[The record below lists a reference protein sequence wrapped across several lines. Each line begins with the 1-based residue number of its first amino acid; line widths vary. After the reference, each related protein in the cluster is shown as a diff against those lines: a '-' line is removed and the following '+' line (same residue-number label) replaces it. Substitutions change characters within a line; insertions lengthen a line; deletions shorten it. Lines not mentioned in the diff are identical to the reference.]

1 MSGEVMLVKGL
12 YTNGVVF
19 SKNYPL
25 TFLGTYE
32 ENCQVRIEIDQDG
45 HRLYDDIHQVSNQ
58 GKLYAKTIKLKAS
71 YIEVAVKVTTKNTT
85 ESFVGYVGEVY
96 LGAGQSNMA
105 YALKYD
111 NHFDEIL
118 AQENLLKGI
127 KCFRVADSLI
137 ENDVIKRPLE
147 PLSDYIKHTTWIDSS
162 NPSFSDF
169 SGLLIMLGLL
179 HQKVKD
185 YPIGLI
191 DVSVPGCSIEGF
203 LPIETIENNP
213 TIKSYLVE
221 NGFLKYPLSSINDYT
236 TASGIYNEKI
246 APMQGFP
253 MDQFL
258 WYQGEHHV
266 GSNQEYSYYKE
277 ALKTLIESYR
287 SLFQQQVPVILIYI
301 NQTYYPQDDNYSV
314 SRINLA
320 IQENQSIEEE
330 IYAIP
335 TYDVIPTWKN
345 RQTNGIENPIHPTNK
360 FYIAKRIHQV
370 IHKIL
375 RPVLVSE
382 VRILTHAIEITYDQ
396 DLKQEHEWIEGFT
409 IAGDDSIY
417 QPAEAKLIKPNTI
430 VLSSRFVDHP
440 VYFTYAFQLDNH
452 LFSLKSKK
460 GMPLP
465 ILYRDKDLSKGHHYA
480 YYGYE
485 HFSHLD
491 YFETAFDPL
500 YGTPRIKPLL
510 FLGELHHNRDLKII
524 KGKHHIQIHYQTSA
538 KNDYKERFGVSLDLS
553 KTGFQLMFSS
563 FRNIEFRVLFESK
576 DEVAF
581 LGLLFKD
588 VRNQVWLVKPYSH
601 NKIDNQDVYDLDL
614 TKTSYADLT
623 NHTTLLSKYNQI
635 KHAELVFEARKHTVI
650 ELVSMIHHQ

>member
-71 YIEVAVKVTTKNTT
+71 YKEVAVKVTTKNTS

-118 AQENLLKGI
+118 AQESLLKGI
-127 KCFRVADSLI
+127 KCFRVADGLV

-147 PLSDYIKHTTWIDSS
+147 PLSDFIKHTTWIDSS

-179 HQKVKD
+179 HQKKKD

-266 GSNQEYSYYKE
+266 GTSREYDYYKE
-277 ALKTLIESYR
+277 ALKRLIESYR
-287 SLFQQQVPVILIYI
+287 CLFQQQVPVILIYI

-320 IQENQSIEEE
+320 IQESQSIEEA

-345 RQTNGIENPIHPTNK
+345 SHTKGIENPIHPTNK
-360 FYIAKRIHQV
+360 FYIANRIHQV
-370 IHKIL
+370 IHKQSS
-375 RPVLVSE
+375 PVLVTE
-382 VRILTHAIEITYDQ
+382 VRVLTHAIEITFDQ
-396 DLKQEHEWIEGFT
+396 RLKQDKGSVEGFT
-409 IAGDDSIY
+409 IAGDDHIY
-417 QPAEAKLIKPNTI
+417 QPAEAQLINQNTI
-430 VLSSRFVDHP
+430 ILSSRFVDHP

-452 LFSLKSKK
+452 SFTLKSTK

-465 ILYRDKDLSKGHHYA
+465 IIHSDEDLSKGHHYA

-500 YGTPRIKPLL
+500 YGTPRIKPL
-510 FLGELHHNRDLKII
+510 FSLGELHHESDLKIV
-524 KGKHHIQIHYQTSA
+524 KGKSHIQVYYQPKA
-538 KNDYKERFGVSLDLS
+538 QVQNKERFGISIDLS
-553 KTGFQLMFSS
+553 KTGFKLMFSS
-563 FRNIEFRVLFESK
+563 FKKIELKSTFESK
-576 DEVAF
+576 GEVVF

-601 NKIDNQDVYDLDL
+601 NKVDNEEVYELDL
-614 TKTSYADLT
+614 CEISYADLNKET
-623 NHTTLLSKYNQI
+623 IELSKYNQI
-635 KHAELVFEARKHTVI
+635 KHMELVFEASDNAVI
-650 ELVSMIHHQ
+650 ELVSMIHHL

>member
-1 MSGEVMLVKGL
+1 MSGEAMLIKGL

-25 TFLGTYE
+25 TFIGTYE
-32 ENCQVRIEIDQDG
+32 DKAQVRIEIYQEG
-45 HRLYDDIHQVSNQ
+45 NRLYDDIHEVSKE
-58 GKLYAKTIKLKAS
+58 GKLFVKTIKLKAS
-71 YIEVAVKVTTKNTT
+71 YKEVRVKVTTKNTT

-111 NHFDEIL
+111 NHFDEVMSQ
-118 AQENLLKGI
+118 AEALKGI
-127 KCFRVADSLI
+127 RCLKISDSVVQD
-137 ENDVIKRPLE
+137 EVIKRPLD
-147 PLSDYIKHTTWIDSS
+147 PLTHFLDVSGWVDSS
-162 NPSFSDF
+162 DASFSDF
-169 SGLLIMLGLL
+169 SGLLLMLGLL
-179 HQKVKD
+179 HQQKKN

-203 LPIETIENNP
+203 LPIEAIENTP
-213 TIKSYLVE
+213 GIKSYLE
-221 NGFLKYPLSSINDYT
+221 QNGLLKYPLSQVNDYT
-236 TASGIYNEKI
+236 MASGIYNEKI
-246 APMQGFP
+246 APMAGFP
-253 MDQFL
+253 IDQFL

-266 GSNQEYSYYKE
+266 GSNHEYSYYKE

-301 NQTYYPQDDNYSV
+301 NQTYYPQDDNQSV

-320 IQENQSIEEE
+320 IQETQSIEEQV
-330 IYAIP
+330 YAIP

-345 RQTNGIENPIHPTNK
+345 SHTNGIENPIHPTNK

-370 IHKIL
+370 IHKIQ

-396 DLKQEHEWIEGFT
+396 DLKQGHDLIEGFT
-409 IAGDDSIY
+409 IAGDDGIY

-465 ILYRDKDLSKGHHYA
+465 IQVSDNNLTKGHYYT

-485 HFSHLD
+485 HFSHLE

-510 FLGELHHNRDLKII
+510 FFGELHHNSDIKIF
-524 KGKHHIQIHYQTSA
+524 KGKHHIHVHYQPKTYLNS
-538 KNDYKERFGVSLDLS
+538 KERFGISVDLS
-553 KTGFQLMFSS
+553 KTGFKLMFSR
-563 FRNIEFRVLFESK
+563 FRKIEFRAVYESIN
-576 DEVAF
+576 EVTF
-581 LGLLFKD
+581 IGVLFKD
-588 VRNQVWLVKPYSH
+588 VKNQVWLVKPTSH
-601 NKIDNQDVYDLDL
+601 DFIDNQEVYDLDL
-614 TKTSYADLT
+614 TKTSYADLSIKT
-623 NHTTLLSKYNQI
+623 IELNRYDQI
-635 KHAELVFEARKHTVI
+635 KHMELVFEVRENTVI
-650 ELVSMIHHQ
+650 ELVSMTHHQ